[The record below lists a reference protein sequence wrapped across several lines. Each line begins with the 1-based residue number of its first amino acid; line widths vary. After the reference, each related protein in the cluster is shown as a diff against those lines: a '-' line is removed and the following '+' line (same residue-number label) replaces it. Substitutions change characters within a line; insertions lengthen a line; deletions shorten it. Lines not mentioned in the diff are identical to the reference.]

1 MKRNLLLYS
10 YFSAHPFERALN
22 VSDAC
27 AVSLSKFRLDV
38 RFFLATLHSLIVLAD
53 DVNVTHIAQ
62 RDIVSQYHVNECLVD
77 P

>member
-1 MKRNLLLYS
+1 MNRKSLLNP
-10 YFSAHPFERALN
+10 YFSAHPFECALN
-22 VSDAC
+22 IADAC
-27 AVSLSKFRLDV
+27 AISLGKFRLDV
-38 RFFLATLHSLIVLAD
+38 RFFLASLNSLIVLAN